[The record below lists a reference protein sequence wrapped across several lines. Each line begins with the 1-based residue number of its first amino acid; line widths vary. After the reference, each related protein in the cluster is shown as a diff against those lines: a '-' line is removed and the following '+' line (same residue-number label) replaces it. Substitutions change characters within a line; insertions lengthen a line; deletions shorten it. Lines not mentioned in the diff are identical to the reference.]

1 MQVGIDQ
8 IGLFTPDK
16 YVDMVDLA
24 NARKQDPNKFLVGIG
39 QREVIHR
46 HALFP
51 AHKKT
56 AAAPIKGERRRM
68 RSMNCF
74 IVYCWRK
81 YP

>member
-39 QREVIHR
+39 QRLIR
-46 HALFP
+46 
-51 AHKKT
+51 
-56 AAAPIKGERRRM
+56 IKL
-68 RSMNCF
+68 
-74 IVYCWRK
+74 VY
-81 YP
+81 